1 MATLLFKFVFLSNA
15 SPAVVL
21 TSTELTGATAPTVN
35 ISSVALADGTTIGSV
50 VASDALVYDSYTK
63 SWSYRLAAAD
73 LATYVYTAM
82 ATTTY
87 ATASPASVHAL
98 GIVVPDELVSTRT
111 KPADT
116 QAAVT
121 AVASVTGDVAGK
133 VLGGGVSTITGVGAN
148 ASALTAQETRDAM
161 KLAPTSG
168 APTAGSV
175 DAHLDAIPTTI
186 SPTVAI
192 SATAAAA
199 VASGTIAIETHSTF
213 SQAITSTSTAALN
226 TATKLWLAIKADKDD
241 ADSAGLVLLEAT
253 GGLTVLAQA
262 TYATV
267 ANGTL
272 VLSGSSGAWVVT
284 AGLASTATGL
294 LAAYV
299 DGSYHAAIKYKIASG
314 EFVLWTGMC
323 EVSRG
328 VVQAV
333 A

>member
-1 MATLLFKFVFLSNA
+1 MLKTLQVFTGNFVTTDS
-15 SPAVVL
+15 
-21 TSTELTGATAPTVN
+21 TGA
-35 ISSVALADGTTIGSV
+35 
-50 VASDALVYDSYTK
+50 
-63 SWSYRLAAAD
+63 LAAASVGPAGV
-73 LATYVYTAM
+73 LYVAGT
-82 ATTTY
+82 
-87 ATASPASVHAL
+87 ATA
-98 GIVVPDELVSTRT
+98 D
-111 KPADT
+111 
-116 QAAVT
+116 AVT
-121 AVASVTGDVAGK
+121 ISGANPYKFSVT
-133 VLGGGVSTITGVGAN
+133 LP
-148 ASALTAQETRDAM
+148 ALTAGQSVAMYVTATVGGIATAAFVAAELADTKRVSDLVDAAAGLTAQQTRDAM